1 MSRQRLPGA
10 LAAAPTTASG
20 SPDLWRAPVV
30 SRVTESLYVGA
41 LPRPQQATALE
52 ALGVRLI
59 ISLSFQRPPPVYYRA
74 PFHVLR
80 LTWPDSPLFPLPL
93 ALLERG
99 ARAALPEVDAGRS
112 VLVHCRAG
120 VHRSVAVAACILIT
134 EGRSADEAMRL
145 IKEARPVADPYAWYI
160 QRRIRLFA
168 DRWQRR
174 K

>member
-1 MSRQRLPGA
+1 MTKMSGTGVVA
-10 LAAAPTTASG
+10 GVAFAPARWAS
-20 SPDLWRAPVV
+20 
-30 SRVTESLYVGA
+30 
-41 LPRPQQATALE
+41 
-52 ALGVRLI
+52 
-59 ISLSFQRPPPVYYRA
+59 
-74 PFHVLR
+74 
-80 LTWPDSPLFPLPL
+80 
-93 ALLERG
+93 
-99 ARAALPEVDAGRS
+99 ARPEVAAGRP